1 MHGCEPPNHQ
11 SETLLMACGIP
22 ADEEELQVSRLPISV
37 PARYCVLFLACGG
50 LLQAAAQTNSGT
62 PPVLRPSI
70 QTEDFDQVRVP
81 DDFSSWNIPADV
93 RDAITNGL
101 KNRNYDFVE
110 NTLVKLVEQDPKSP
124 QAFTLLARV
133 FFADRRY
140 LNCAIALKRAEKLEP
155 LRESDQFTLAL
166 CYVILKRADW
176 ASEEFEKLAR
186 SNPGNALYPYW
197 QGRIAYD
204 SYAYQAAI
212 EKFNKALELDPE
224 LPRAYDNL
232 GLCYEAM
239 SDNES
244 AVKCYERAVSLN
256 RKRLPSSPWPPLNY
270 GMLLL
275 RQDSLDQAET
285 LLREAVDLGPRM
297 PLTHH
302 QLGIVLA
309 KQERYSDA
317 VLELKRAAELD
328 PTYPEA
334 HLTLANVYRQTSRK
348 ELADGELSTFQ
359 KLKQAQKDRDHSA
372 DSGQAGDRPPQ

>member
-1 MHGCEPPNHQ
+1 MTASVQCAAI
-11 SETLLMACGIP
+11 ETRGL
-22 ADEEELQVSRLPISV
+22 SV
-37 PARYCVLFLACGG
+37 PRFPTSVCAALCMALLALSGP
-50 LLQAAAQTNSGT
+50 LPAPAQTT
-62 PPVLRPSI
+62 EEAPPVLRPSI
-70 QTEDFDQVRVP
+70 QTEEIPQVRLP
-81 DDFSSWNIPADV
+81 DDFSSWKIPADAME
-93 RDAITNGL
+93 AITNGL
-101 KNRNYDFVE
+101 KAADYDLVE
-110 NTLVKLVEQDPKSP
+110 RTLVNLIEQDPKSP
-124 QAFTLLARV
+124 RMLTFLARV
-133 FFADRRY
+133 LFVDRKY
-140 LNCAIALKRAEKLEP
+140 LNCAIALKKAERLEP
-155 LRESDQFTLAL
+155 LKESDQFTLAL
-166 CYVILKRADW
+166 CYVILKKSDW

-204 SYAYQAAI
+204 SYAFQAAI
-212 EKFNKALELDPE
+212 EKFNKALELTPE

-275 RQDSLDQAET
+275 RQDSLDQAEA
-285 LLREAVDLGPRM
+285 LLREAVDLGPGM
-297 PLTHH
+297 ALTHH

-309 KQERYSDA
+309 KQKRYSDA
-317 VLELKRAAELD
+317 VLELRKAAELD

-334 HLTLANVYRQTSRK
+334 HLTLASVYRQMRQT

-359 KLKQAQKDRDHSA
+359 RLKQSQKDREDA
-372 DSGQAGDRPPQ
+372 ARSGQTSDRPR